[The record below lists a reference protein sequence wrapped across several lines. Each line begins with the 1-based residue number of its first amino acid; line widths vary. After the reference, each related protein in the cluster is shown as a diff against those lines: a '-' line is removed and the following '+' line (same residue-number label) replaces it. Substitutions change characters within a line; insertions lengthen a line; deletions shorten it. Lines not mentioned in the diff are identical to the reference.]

1 MIIRVVQ
8 ICSEVIKKNEI
19 YVATDSKKIS
29 NVVEKYGYKTILT
42 SEDCLTGTDRV
53 AEASLKLE
61 ADIILNVQGDEPL
74 LNPNDISKVIDKKK
88 KNMDRVIC
96 GYSKISEFE
105 DPNDVNIP
113 KIIFNDSEKLIYASR
128 NAIPGH
134 KSLDKKP
141 LEYYKQVCIYA
152 FSKKQLKKFYELKKK
167 STLEEVED
175 IEILRFFET
184 DIEVMMCKL
193 NEGSLAV
200 DVPEDVA
207 KIEKALSKIS

>member
-8 ICSEVIKKNEI
+8 ICSEVIKKDEI

-141 LEYYKQVCIYA
+141 IEYYKQVCIYA

>member
-8 ICSEVIKKNEI
+8 ICSEVIKKDEI

-113 KIIFNDSEKLIYASR
+113 KIIFNDSEKLIYA
-128 NAIPGH
+128 
-134 KSLDKKP
+134 
-141 LEYYKQVCIYA
+141 